1 MTARKRMNVRVSF
14 STITEESASDGA
26 HADNGWIDSDYH
38 NRHTSNDDDRSTTIE
53 LAQAGAY
60 DWPSLRDA
68 MRFMADKCSHIET
81 DWTPG
86 AEGRWFSGTGCKDDC
101 AGDEIEVCYDLHISD
116 ISDGTAHRLA
126 RVMADNGVYFANV
139 RQLQRRRV
147 G

>member
-1 MTARKRMNVRVSF
+1 MPERKMRVRVTY
-14 STITEESASDGA
+14 STITEESCSEGD
-26 HADNGWIDSDYH
+26 HADNGYVQFDGT
-38 NRHTSNDDDRSTTIE
+38 RAVPESTDE
-53 LAQAGAY
+53 CLSWG
-60 DWPSLRDA
+60 LRDA
-68 MRFMADKCSHIET
+68 MQFMSEHTDHIET

-86 AEGRWFSGTGCKDDC
+86 ETGRWYSGTGCTDDC
-101 AGDEIEVCYDLHISD
+101 EGDEIGVCYDLHVSN